1 MVPHLRGCS
10 ERIWTWG
17 KKEVTKIK
25 DERWK
30 KGKYGTQEGRSN
42 FQDAEGRV
50 RHGCNQRNQEKERK
64 GL

>member
-1 MVPHLRGCS
+1 MFGKDLDL
-10 ERIWTWG
+10 G
-17 KKEVTKIK
+17 KKEVTKIR

-30 KGKYGTQEGRSN
+30 KGKYGTQEGRIN

-50 RHGCNQRNQEKERK
+50 RHGGNQRNQEKEKK